1 MLLSGDHLLPGITP
15 PVTFERGFD
24 ADPLRSYL
32 TSLRAVADLRPRLVL
47 PGHGT
52 PFGDPQGR
60 IEAILRT
67 KLRRLE
73 KIRRA
78 IREQPRSIVELADLL
93 VAKAVLAHQRQLA
106 INETLAHV
114 AYLRWSGV
122 VERRT
127 PARRGL
133 RVVRDRGHAAGREPA
148 LLRPDALAQRGSMT
162 APDTTLWRKQ
172 PGGIG
177 DREHRDD
184 EERGNLDQLCAA
196 GPSHGRSPSW
206 RSGRWRDDSVVRC
219 PAAGIGPV

>member
-1 MLLSGDHLLPGITP
+1 M
-15 PVTFERGFD
+15 TFERGFD

-32 TSLRAVADLRPRLVL
+32 TSLRAVADLRPRTVL

-67 KLRRLE
+67 KVRRLE

-78 IREQPRSIVELADLL
+78 IRDQPRSIVELADLL
-93 VAKAVLAHQRQLA
+93 VAKAILAHQRQLA

-127 PARRGL
+127 
-133 RVVRDRGHAAGREPA
+133 
-148 LLRPDALAQRGSMT
+148 RPDGIYEWYTTADTPLDVSALA
-162 APDTTLWRKQ
+162 
-172 PGGIG
+172 
-177 DREHRDD
+177 
-184 EERGNLDQLCAA
+184 AA
-196 GPSHGRSPSW
+196 
-206 RSGRWRDDSVVRC
+206 
-219 PAAGIGPV
+219 